1 MIILPAFL
9 GLVFC
14 LINAMG
20 ADFLC
25 LTSGCAIYANYTLFG
40 LSFYLYG
47 AIAFA
52 LILVLA
58 IAARKKH
65 LFARILWP
73 VLLLGL
79 FLDTLFLGWQMF
91 FWPCLSCLIVAL
103 LLGWAAVAYW
113 LKYPFAR
120 GQIFKGVLLLWVIF
134 LIPVAISASKE
145 IFMSPW
151 PIYGDPDASIRIFF
165 SPTCPACATE
175 IAKLLQSPY
184 AERVGYYPVAK
195 DERDMELFAA
205 FLEEEIKEAR
215 DLQKLFLENGARTVE
230 PSRDLRWKLMRN
242 QIALASYGAQTI
254 PYMTSPMVLEIPQP
268 SFDGMFSQPAP
279 WEQPEP
285 GGCGF
290 FGAQDEPCD

>member
-1 MIILPAFL
+1 MIIIPAFL

-14 LINAMG
+14 LLNAFG

-25 LTSGCAIYANYTLFG
+25 LTSGCAIYAGYELFG
-40 LSFYLYG
+40 LSFYGYG

-58 IAARKKH
+58 IYAKKKH
-65 LFARILWP
+65 LFARILLP
-73 VLLLGL
+73 ILLLGL

-103 LLGWAAVAYW
+103 LLGWAALAYW

-120 GQIFKGVLLLWVIF
+120 GRIFKGVFLLWVIF
-134 LIPVAISASKE
+134 LIPVAISAGKE
-145 IFMSPW
+145 IFMPPW

-184 AERVGYYPVAK
+184 AERVGYFPVAK
-195 DERDMELFAA
+195 DERDMEMFAA

-215 DLQKLFLENGARTVE
+215 DLQKLFLEDGVRSVE
-230 PSRDLRWKLMRN
+230 PSRELRWKLMRN
-242 QIALASYGAQTI
+242 KMALASYGAETI
-254 PYMTSPMVLEIPQP
+254 PYLTSPMVLEIPQP

-279 WEQPEP
+279 WEPP
-285 GGCGF
+285 AAGGCGL
-290 FGAQDEPCD
+290 FGPQDEACD